1 MSKLR
6 NELEAL
12 RYMDLKDKFIELG
25 IGEVFKGGVKK
36 VVLIET
42 AISTL
47 ENMETG
53 KTVKEVIAKVAI
65 EEKII
70 KEEIEIKNITAFEK
84 SVLDVIANKEFWTK
98 ESMEKRMNVYG
109 NIFNQHRG
117 TPKGDEVLLKQEV
130 LQEVIKRI
138 Y

>member
-1 MSKLR
+1 MSELR
-6 NELEAL
+6 AELEATQ
-12 RYMDLKDKFIELG
+12 YQKLKNKFEDLG
-25 IGEVFKGGVKK
+25 IPQVWKSGTKK
-36 VVLIET
+36 VVMIES
-42 AISTL
+42 ALNIL
-47 ENMETG
+47 ENISNDET
-53 KTVKEVIAKVAI
+53 VEEVI
-65 EEKII
+65 EKMEVE
-70 KEEIEIKNITAFEK
+70 KKEIEIKNITAFEK